1 MGNLNA
7 LQPQISAKDRG
18 TSRTAATSLGLL
30 GVITPVLAACDG
42 PQQPPVITAP
52 ETAKTPQVENL
63 TFQTG
68 KSGVVTLSGMLGK
81 IPSTLKPPTETNHF
95 QPLIT
100 DLQQYIS
107 EKLKGTDQNQIPFN
121 YFNFIDAGTPL
132 ELGLIEVGKIQNET
146 NPKDAKPLYLA
157 AVIDNQGK
165 TQHTLMTWEYIGNKD
180 GINTLR
186 LIAVDSNNN
195 FQPIENQTLVKL
207 TQSTRGGKISVVVED
222 PFRKQTTTMVIDNS
236 PSLLSSL
243 FSPSV
248 AFAAGIEEVN
258 AIIPQATRT
267 VEVAPTIAAT
277 GAQATGVPTTVP
289 AEKAA
294 PTVAPTEKPT
304 IIPQPEIKLRAKT
317 LQVFITADQRSTNQT
332 FTDAKNINVIGTIG
346 DYYQVQLADGQSGF
360 ILKSQVEITNT
371 TSLPTVNSEKLGWMT
386 VPTSTPNEII
396 TAGEFQIT
404 TDIKGQ
410 GNDSLL
416 DVVFQSSTNIN
427 DWAGRQFLRMQFAD
441 NGIVNMGF
449 FDGTQS
455 GPEWTSKSDT
465 RFNRPSGPITA
476 KILNDST
483 YGKKVVVFDQSGKK
497 IGELTLR
504 GTISP
509 QGVKLV
515 QQNIAI
521 SPDSFV
527 LQVPPLTTELPMT
540 SIQKSGINLRQ
551 QPGTQ
556 TQIVGQLNS
565 SDDLLVLGKNTTGD
579 WIRVAVVGKDGKQA
593 QEGWVAA
600 NLLINIQVEKL
611 PQIASP
617 PIIQAPANPNQAPA
631 PKPTEEAAKPTLTQD
646 YLKQSTLSIPFNHEY
661 FSKFGINPISG
672 DIVWHTKGQPV
683 TIEIYVFKPDASN
696 SQTPSYVFANQ
707 TDGSLNISP
716 SASSREQID
725 WVGGYVVAKDSQGNI
740 IAITG
745 TWVN

>member
-18 TSRTAATSLGLL
+18 TSRAVVHTLGLI
-30 GVITPVLAACDG
+30 GIVSPVLLACGG
-42 PQQPPVITAP
+42 PQQPPTITAP

-289 AEKAA
+289 AEAA
-294 PTVAPTEKPT
+294 SPT
-304 IIPQPEIKLRAKT
+304 IDIP
-317 LQVFITADQRSTNQT
+317 TATPPSH
-332 FTDAKNINVIGTIG
+332 
-346 DYYQVQLADGQSGF
+346 
-360 ILKSQVEITNT
+360 
-371 TSLPTVNSEKLGWMT
+371 TSFGCSPVRKLG
-386 VPTSTPNEII
+386 V
-396 TAGEFQIT
+396 
-404 TDIKGQ
+404 
-410 GNDSLL
+410 
-416 DVVFQSSTNIN
+416 
-427 DWAGRQFLRMQFAD
+427 
-441 NGIVNMGF
+441 
-449 FDGTQS
+449 
-455 GPEWTSKSDT
+455 
-465 RFNRPSGPITA
+465 
-476 KILNDST
+476 
-483 YGKKVVVFDQSGKK
+483 
-497 IGELTLR
+497 
-504 GTISP
+504 
-509 QGVKLV
+509 
-515 QQNIAI
+515 
-521 SPDSFV
+521 
-527 LQVPPLTTELPMT
+527 
-540 SIQKSGINLRQ
+540 
-551 QPGTQ
+551 
-556 TQIVGQLNS
+556 
-565 SDDLLVLGKNTTGD
+565 
-579 WIRVAVVGKDGKQA
+579 
-593 QEGWVAA
+593 
-600 NLLINIQVEKL
+600 
-611 PQIASP
+611 
-617 PIIQAPANPNQAPA
+617 
-631 PKPTEEAAKPTLTQD
+631 
-646 YLKQSTLSIPFNHEY
+646 
-661 FSKFGINPISG
+661 
-672 DIVWHTKGQPV
+672 
-683 TIEIYVFKPDASN
+683 
-696 SQTPSYVFANQ
+696 
-707 TDGSLNISP
+707 
-716 SASSREQID
+716 
-725 WVGGYVVAKDSQGNI
+725 
-740 IAITG
+740 
-745 TWVN
+745 